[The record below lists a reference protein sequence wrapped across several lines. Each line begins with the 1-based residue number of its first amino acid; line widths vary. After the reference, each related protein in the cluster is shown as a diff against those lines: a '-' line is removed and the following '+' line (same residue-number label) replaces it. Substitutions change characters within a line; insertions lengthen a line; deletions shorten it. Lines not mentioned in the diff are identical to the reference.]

1 MKIRSTITVAL
12 AFLLGGTALAAETT
26 GMKMEKPSD
35 AAAEKAQTHQGV
47 GVVKSVDA
55 AKGTITLSHDAVPSI
70 KWPAMTMPFKA
81 GKDLITQVKPGDR
94 VNFEFVAKGMDAS
107 IMAISKIK

>member
-12 AFLLGGTALAAETT
+12 ACLLGGTALAAEMA
-26 GMKMEKPSD
+26 GMKMEKPAD
-35 AAAEKAQTHQGV
+35 AATEKAQTHHGV

-55 AKGTITLSHDAVPSI
+55 AKGTITLSHEAVPSI

-81 GKDLITQVKPGDR
+81 GKDMIGGVKAGDR
-94 VNFEFVAKGMDAS
+94 VNFEFVAKGMDAT
-107 IMAISKIK
+107 IMSISKIK